1 MNDSSAIAP
10 YDRINNDTASERES
24 KILSKSSIAETNTEL
39 DHFEDTPAYVALR
52 DVLETS

>member
-1 MNDSSAIAP
+1 MNESIGVPLLNSSES
-10 YDRINNDTASERES
+10 TAQ
-24 KILSKSSIAETNTEL
+24 LETMQQ